1 LKPSSVRA
9 RICADPTSLALLV
22 VPYDSLAGDEPSF
35 EGFADLFLD
44 VRSSAGVARLAVL
57 FLILAFLSTFLG
69 FLISAAIYYIL
80 MRTLVRPT
88 NTDFYMA
95 CVISYTSVVS
105 VVELL
110 IWILVVGFLAS
121 LYGLYLAF
129 VGIREMHET
138 TIG

>member
-1 LKPSSVRA
+1 M
-9 RICADPTSLALLV
+9 
-22 VPYDSLAGDEPSF
+22 
-35 EGFADLFLD
+35 
-44 VRSSAGVARLAVL
+44 AVL

-69 FLISAAIYYIL
+69 FLNSAAIYYIL

-88 NTDFYMA
+88 NTDFYTI
-95 CVISYTSVVS
+95 CVISYTS

-110 IWILVVGFLAS
+110 IWILVVDFLAS

>member
-1 LKPSSVRA
+1 M
-9 RICADPTSLALLV
+9 
-22 VPYDSLAGDEPSF
+22 
-35 EGFADLFLD
+35 
-44 VRSSAGVARLAVL
+44 AVL

-69 FLISAAIYYIL
+69 FLNSAAIYYIL

-88 NTDFYMA
+88 NTDFYTT
-95 CVISYTSVVS
+95 CVISYTS

-110 IWILVVGFLAS
+110 IWILVVGLLAS